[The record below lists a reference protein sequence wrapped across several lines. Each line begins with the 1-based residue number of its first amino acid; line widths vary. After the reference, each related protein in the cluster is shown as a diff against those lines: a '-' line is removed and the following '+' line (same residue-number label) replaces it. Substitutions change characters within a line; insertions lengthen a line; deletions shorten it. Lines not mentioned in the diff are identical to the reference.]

1 MPTSL
6 TTLLALKF
14 RNLRTKLQYG
24 KRHSFNQDR
33 STSLFFVKDGP
44 QKHYFGVMKRG
55 FSLYRFGL
63 EDRGSFL
70 ANSYCLSHINF
81 DPSDVVIDCGANYG
95 DLFLYLKNHIDV
107 SNYISIEPGAT
118 EHKCLKKNAPESLN
132 LKKGLGDKIETKTFY
147 LNERH
152 ADSSLIEP
160 SSYSHKVEVEVT
172 TLDALVDEYNLDKI
186 KLLKLEAEGF
196 EPEIIEGSKKS
207 LKKIEYLALDGG
219 YERGTECR
227 ETFSEIC
234 NILLQNNFK
243 LVETNWNTHRAL
255 FKQNL

>member
-1 MPTSL
+1 ML
-6 TTLLALKF
+6 TNLTNSLALKF

-24 KRHSFNQDR
+24 KRHSFHQDR
-33 STSLFFVKDGP
+33 TLNLFFVQDGAK
-44 QKHYFGVMKRG
+44 KHYFGVMRRG
-55 FSLYRFGL
+55 FSLYRYGL
-63 EDRGSFL
+63 DNRGAFL
-70 ANSYCLSHINF
+70 ANSYCLYHINF
-81 DPSDVVIDCGANYG
+81 DQHDVVIDCGANYG
-95 DLFLYLKNHIDV
+95 DLFLYLKNYIDV

-160 SSYSHKVEVEVT
+160 SSYSHKVDVEVT

-186 KLLKLEAEGF
+186 KLLKVEAEGF
-196 EPEIIEGSKKS
+196 EPEIIEGSKMS
-207 LKKIEYLALDGG
+207 LKKVEYIALDGG
-219 YERGTECR
+219 YERGTEGR
-227 ETFSEIC
+227 ETFSAIC
-234 NILLQNNFK
+234 NVLLQNNFK

-255 FKQNL
+255 FKQNP